1 MTQIFDRNVF
11 PSDTRGPTVQLTNR
25 VPPQTSN
32 PKTRITWSSSEPGK
46 FECLLDGIKVACGS
60 GTTGAYTTPDL
71 NDDNHWFS
79 VNSVDPLGNKGT
91 PERVDWKTGRYSN
104 TTCGTQEKCFSW

>member
-1 MTQIFDRNVF
+1 
-11 PSDTRGPTVQLTNR
+11 VQLTNR